1 MAARIIGTVGVVGLL
16 ALAAGCT
23 ILPGSGPSLMEV
35 ATSAAS
41 PTPEGGYVLL
51 DITERIIS
59 ISSTQ
64 PRESFKR
71 VFSDVGPS

>member
-1 MAARIIGTVGVVGLL
+1 MD
-16 ALAAGCT
+16 
-23 ILPGSGPSLMEV
+23 V

-51 DITERIIS
+51 DITERIVS
-59 ISSTQ
+59 ISSGQ

-71 VFSDVGPS
+71 VFSDVGHHRTCGSACPVRW